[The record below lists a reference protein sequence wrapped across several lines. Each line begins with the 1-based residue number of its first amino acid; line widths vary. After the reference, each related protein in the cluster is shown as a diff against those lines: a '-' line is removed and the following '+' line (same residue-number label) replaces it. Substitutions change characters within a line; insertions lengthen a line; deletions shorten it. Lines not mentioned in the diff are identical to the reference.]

1 MLSVVACVEDITF
14 DVEIALSQ
22 QLGTQTLPFPGM
34 DSEFIL
40 RKLNIVTGNRKLYSS
55 TQQLV
60 YWLS

>member
-34 DSEFIL
+34 DSEYIL
-40 RKLNIVTGNRKLYSS
+40 YNTATSLLALLKTLFLQARVFR
-55 TQQLV
+55 
-60 YWLS
+60 